1 MDQLRST
8 SPPWVHLVVFDR
20 GEKPETVL
28 ARPPGFAV
36 RTIDGR
42 SARTKSGLLSEF
54 ARALEFPAGSGRNW
68 DAFEELLG
76 DLEWLPATG
85 YLILVTA
92 ADELLADD
100 PEDYD
105 TFIGIAKAVAEEWAS
120 PRTDVGARPA
130 APFHVCLLV
139 ERDRAAARADW
150 RVPRLPIERSP
161 G

>member
-1 MDQLRST
+1 VL
-8 SPPWVHLVVFDR
+8 DR

-42 SARTKSGLLSEF
+42 RARTKSGLLSEF
-54 ARALEFPAGSGRNW
+54 ARALEFPMGSGRNW

-76 DLEWLPATG
+76 DLEWLLATG

-120 PRTDVGARPA
+120 PRTDVGARAA